1 MVASFKRMQRFKD
14 FATIQTALETSELL
28 ELNPQKT
35 MVKRKVPLDTN
46 VNYSKIK
53 EIQDQAQSRSLYSV
67 SSIRNLS
74 IALTF
79 RPRAFANAP
88 RRTCRRDLVKR
99 LPPPNSTLKSCLS
112 PMAQSTPFAYDETSK
127 KFSKDPCLLS
137 SRMTT

>member
-46 VNYSKIK
+46 VNYTKIR

-67 SSIRNLS
+67 SSFQSLS
-74 IALTF
+74 IAFTLGLG
-79 RPRAFANAP
+79 AF
-88 RRTCRRDLVKR
+88 C
-99 LPPPNSTLKSCLS
+99 
-112 PMAQSTPFAYDETSK
+112 
-127 KFSKDPCLLS
+127 
-137 SRMTT
+137 